1 MTFCL
6 EFSIVV
12 SELKEVVSV
21 NIESVKPTILGTAHQ
36 VTYCIIQQYLSMI
49 IRLSYCMLLD

>member
-12 SELKEVVSV
+12 SDLSEVVSV
-21 NIESVKPTILGTAHQ
+21 SIKSVKPTILGTAHQ
-36 VTYCIIQQYLSMI
+36 VTYHIIDLTISI
-49 IRLSYCMLLD
+49 NDH